1 MPNEAP
7 MTRDR
12 ARKRSVRAR
21 MTASGEPYS
30 VAARKLASSAEPA
43 LSLLAERVNATLAA
57 RSARIRYRV
66 ETDLAT
72 REDLRAKFVR
82 FIGDAAA
89 EAHRPRHGSVHRR
102 RRRRRFHRAADRPIS
117 DLLGGY
123 ATVVTGGR
131 QFFGRT
137 GESVEEHPSPDSY
150 SGDDWLLEPLEW
162 VRGTAI
168 ARFGGEDI
176 VRDTPCQVIAAETR
190 LAPVCVLDGRRL
202 HPASPRADREVGH
215 MGDVRGQA
223 TLELWDFGVA
233 AETLDWS
240 RFPGPR

>member
-1 MPNEAP
+1 

-82 FIGDAAA
+82 FIGDALLKRIVPGMEASIGGVAGEGFIEPPTGRYQIYWVAMPRSSPAA
-89 EAHRPRHGSVHRR
+89 GNSSGAPASRSRSTPHR
-102 RRRRRFHRAADRPIS
+102 
-117 DLLGGY
+117 
-123 ATVVTGGR
+123 
-131 QFFGRT
+131 
-137 GESVEEHPSPDSY
+137 
-150 SGDDWLLEPLEW
+150 
-162 VRGTAI
+162 TAI
-168 ARFGGEDI
+168 PGTTGSWNRWSGSAARLSPGS
-176 VRDTPCQVIAAETR
+176 AARTSSGIR
-190 LAPVCVLDGRRL
+190 HAR
-202 HPASPRADREVGH
+202 
-215 MGDVRGQA
+215 
-223 TLELWDFGVA
+223 
-233 AETLDWS
+233 
-240 RFPGPR
+240 

>member
-1 MPNEAP
+1 

-82 FIGDAAA
+82 FIGDALLKRIVPGM
-89 EAHRPRHGSVHRR
+89 EASIGGVAGEGFIEPTGRYQ
-102 RRRRRFHRAADRPIS
+102 IYW
-117 DLLGGY
+117 GGY

-131 QFFGRT
+131 QFFGRP

-150 SGDDWLLEPLEW
+150 SGDDWLLEPLEC

-176 VRDTPCQVIAAETR
+176 VRDTPCRVIAIETNSR
-190 LAPVCVLDGRRL
+190 QFVFWMDDAYIRRV
-202 HPASPRADREVGH
+202 REQTVKSGIW
-215 MGDVRGQA
+215 GKLRGQA

-233 AETLDWS
+233 TETLDWS